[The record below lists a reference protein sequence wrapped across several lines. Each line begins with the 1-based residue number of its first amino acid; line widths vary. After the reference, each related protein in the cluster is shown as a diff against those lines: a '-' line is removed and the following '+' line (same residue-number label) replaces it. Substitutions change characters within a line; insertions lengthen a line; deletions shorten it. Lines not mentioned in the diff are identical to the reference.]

1 LEKGWRRR
9 RKRGLG
15 KGRWESEGVEMI
27 GSEEDRRR
35 FKTVDGRMIV
45 VGANETVRGNS

>member
-1 LEKGWRRR
+1 M
-9 RKRGLG
+9 G